1 TRFCRRARG
10 GWCGWRCG
18 TLKERTLAF
27 RLESNNLTNSP
38 QFAEPGTA
46 LTDPNFGMITNT
58 LNDGRSFRFSL
69 RFSY

>member
-1 TRFCRRARG
+1 MNAG
-10 GWCGWRCG
+10 LSIDWP
-18 TLKERTLAF
+18 LAKERTLAF

-46 LTDPNFGMITNT
+46 LTDPHFGMITNT

-69 RFSY
+69 RLSY